1 MSKNNLVCNKLRQ
14 YFCENIKLS
23 FVEELLVVVIT
34 KEDLV
39 YIFERNLENTT
50 LIAFSSDNSIDL
62 KIAEEY
68 CFKNIVAFSRGNNH
82 SIARTRDGYVYCWG
96 SNVFGQLGIGK
107 EEYFGVLK
115 PKLNQFLSDFQII
128 DICCGCDHSLA
139 LTNDGQVFEWGTY
152 YCDGQVGKG
161 RNAYK
166 YIKRHLPFKVMMS
179 PFKFISEVIKVTAI
193 SCGRSHSLALTELGQ
208 VYSWGYPSYCNVN
221 AKSPELIKINVQ
233 ITKICCGLDFSFL
246 LSCDGDIYA
255 FNGKNY
261 KNLSHF
267 DLNDRNVKFTDFSAI
282 YYSSFLVALIENNVL
297 VHWDIEEIRKYLN
310 SEDYLVFSNIAQY
323 ESFEKFFEDKHKKS
337 YKEINERLIDFEDSI
352 TENGKYEKH
361 YEEIKSLGKGGYGE
375 VFKVRTKHNKAIV
388 FAMKKLK
395 FSIDKKEDLLKEL
408 KIFFEVRKFRNKRIV
423 RCYDAWLQSQMKS
436 YTLFIKMDLC
446 DENLE
451 KTIDQM
457 DTDSNFSR
465 NQSLTLSGYYIASY
479 IFIEI
484 LEGVNC
490 LHQRSPQ
497 IIHRDLKPDN
507 ILVKVEDNE
516 VFVKI
521 ADFGLIAFHEFAE
534 RTQTHSQDIG
544 HIRYAAP
551 EVLNG
556 NRYDTKANV
565 YSLGIILQNL
575 FQLDFEE

>member
-14 YFCENIKLS
+14 YFSENIKLS
-23 FVEELLVVVIT
+23 FVEEFLVIVIT

-39 YIFERNLENTT
+39 YIFQRNLENTT
-50 LIAFSSDNSIDL
+50 FIAFSSDNSIDL

-68 CFKNIVAFSRGNNH
+68 CFKNIVAFSRGKNH
-82 SIARTRDGYVYCWG
+82 SIARTRDGCVYCWG
-96 SNVFGQLGIGK
+96 SNVLGQLGIDK

-128 DICCGCDHSLA
+128 DICCGYNHSLA

-161 RNAYK
+161 DQAYK
-166 YIKRHLPFKVMMS
+166 CIERRLPFKVMMS
-179 PFKFISEVIKVTAI
+179 PFKFISEVIKVIAI
-193 SCGRSHSLALTELGQ
+193 SCGRFHSLALTELGQ
-208 VYSWGYPSYCNVN
+208 IFSWGYPSYCNVN
-221 AKSPELIKINVQ
+221 AKSPKLIKINVQ

-282 YYSSFLVALIENNVL
+282 YYSSFLVALTENNVL

-323 ESFEKFFEDKHKKS
+323 ESFDQFFEDKHQKS
-337 YKEINERLIDFEDSI
+337 YKEISERLIDFEDSI

-361 YEEIKSLGKGGYGE
+361 YEEIKSLGKGSYGE
-375 VFKVRTKHNKAIV
+375 VFEVRTKYEGFV
-388 FAMKKLK
+388 VAMKKLK
-395 FSIDKKEDLLKEL
+395 FSDNDKEDLLKEL
-408 KIFFEVRKFRNKRIV
+408 KIFFEVCKLHNKRIAN
-423 RCYDAWLQSQMKS
+423 CYEAWLESQIKS

-451 KTIDQM
+451 KVIDQM
-457 DTDSNFSR
+457 KKDSKFFR
-465 NQSLTLSGYYIASY
+465 NESLTLSGYYIASY
-479 IFIEI
+479 IFVHI

-507 ILVKVEDNE
+507 ILVKIENNE

-534 RTQTHSQDIG
+534 RTQTHTQDKG

-556 NRYDTKANV
+556 NRYDTKADV

-575 FQLDFEE
+575 FEVDSEK